1 MLFPASKTITRVAMA
16 EVNGSAP
23 QQHASTTSASHLTV
37 QPNTTANAGPAASGT
52 TGAITSLEDSGT
64 STRPRDARTLHMVLA
79 AMGVTAYQERVPL
92 QLLDFAYRYTNSIL
106 SDALH
111 LASEG
116 YVGPNASTGTN
127 EKGKHAAADASQVT
141 LAAVR
146 LATSSRLG
154 YQFSNV
160 LPKETLLELAAER
173 NRIRLPAVD
182 KEYHFGVRLPHE
194 RFCLTGTGW
203 TVPEEWNSEEKV
215 EEDGGGGSEKGK
227 SAEKVNGEKGVSD
240 EKEDE
245 DMAEGDENGEDG
257 FEQVF
262 GEKEEEDDAMKDD

>member
-1 MLFPASKTITRVAMA
+1 MA
-16 EVNGSAP
+16 EVNGIAQAGQRATKFPLTSPISAA
-23 QQHASTTSASHLTV
+23 Q
-37 QPNTTANAGPAASGT
+37 PAAQNSSTAPAGHVAPSSIDDP
-52 TGAITSLEDSGT
+52 GASA
-64 STRPRDARTLHMVLA
+64 RPRDARTLHLVLA

-116 YVGPNASTGTN
+116 YLSGAGLPEKAS
-127 EKGKHAAADASQVT
+127 KHAAAQDAHQVS

-154 YQFSNV
+154 YQFSGA

-182 KEYHFGVRLPHE
+182 KEMHFGVRLPHE
-194 RFCLTGTGW
+194 RFCLTGTSW
-203 TVPEEWNSEEKV
+203 EIPDEWDGEQGIDEA
-215 EEDGGGGSEKGK
+215 GGGREAKPGSEQ
-227 SAEKVNGEKGVSD
+227 NGMHD
-240 EKEDE
+240 EEEDE
-245 DMAEGDENGEDG
+245 DMADDAEDEENGFDT
-257 FEQVF
+257 VF
-262 GEKEEEDDAMKDD
+262 GRNGADSDMIDDDDNAGPLARAT